1 MTVICKHGV
10 LDVSQLQSIFG
21 ERQKELYYL
30 PTYGIESGNL
40 YRGSQAYMVIAFAY
54 DGTPV
59 GYGVIQLMPITH
71 LKGIIEASVS
81 FDTEFAEGVET
92 CVGVNNYVR
101 YIPIIDVLPEYQGK
115 GIGTSIYNN
124 LMSIGVKGIHPLS
137 NTTIIEVTEESCGYW
152 EKLGFKEIDYNWM
165 VLRHR
170 AY

>member
-1 MTVICKHGV
+1 MTVICKHAV
-10 LDVSQLQSIFG
+10 LNVAQLQSVFG

-30 PTYGIESGNL
+30 PTYDKEVGNL
-40 YRGSQAYMVIAFAY
+40 YRGSQAYMVVAFAY

-71 LKGIIEASVS
+71 LKGIIEASVP
-81 FDTEFAEGVET
+81 FDTEFAEGIENR
-92 CVGVNNYVR
+92 VGVNNYVR

-124 LMSIGVKGIHPLS
+124 LMSIRKKGIHLLS
-137 NTTIIEVTEESCGYW
+137 NTTIIEVTEESSGYW
-152 EKLGFKEIDYNWM
+152 EKRGFKEINYNWM